1 MEIPSASISQV
12 QRLRDGRMVS
22 IDDDVCGVVKQLQ
35 EIDPALRVR
44 FSEATE
50 LFVVYQ
56 KLDDDT
62 EHLVTTTPTLDGR
75 IVKRIQEI
83 AAPGYDYSAELDKL
97 DREAKKRQQDE
108 WDEQTQEALEKLSW
122 AIRHDLKKAKPG
134 PTYIPPDVYG
144 G

>member
-1 MEIPSASISQV
+1 MEIPAASISQV
-12 QRLRDGRMVS
+12 MRLRDGRMAA

-35 EIDPALRVR
+35 EINPALRVR
-44 FSEATE
+44 FSEAAE

-56 KLDDDT
+56 ILDNGE
-62 EHLVTTTPTLDGR
+62 EHLVTTTPELDGR
-75 IVKRIQEI
+75 LVKRIAEI
-83 AAPGYDYSAELDKL
+83 AAPGYDYGAELDRL
-97 DREAKKRQQDE
+97 DKAAKKRQQDE

-134 PTYIPPDVYG
+134 PMYVPPDAYG